1 MKKLVFII
9 ILQLI
14 AIVGTAYYGYTV
26 YTTSTITPEKVDML
40 LTDVDA
46 GIDQAQIEGLQDET
60 VTSIES
66 EINSGVAVIP
76 ASFADI
82 DAAILEINTFSNSDV
97 SVFNAQL
104 TDLQ

>member
-46 GIDQAQIEGLQDET
+46 GIDQAQIVGLQDET

-66 EINSGVAVIP
+66 EITSGIPVTP
-76 ASFADI
+76 ASLADI
-82 DAAILEINTFSNSDV
+82 DAAILEVNTFSNSDT
-97 SVFNAQL
+97 SAFTTQL
-104 TDLQ
+104 SDL